1 MAHDPR
7 IVANRILDRAFA
19 AGSGVTPMQLQKLAF
34 FTHGWSLGTAD
45 QPMVNTP
52 FLAWEYGPV
61 NPEIYNAFRQYGAL
75 PITSPYQLFGRRFDT
90 ALSQAETDLIREVY
104 ETYGH
109 LSGPQ
114 LMLLTH
120 ETDTPWHTIWNDGKG
135 RNDVIPDSLIKDHF
149 VKLAQQQA
157 A

>member
-7 IVANRILDRAFA
+7 VVANQILELAFA
-19 AGSGVTPMQLQKLAF
+19 AGSAVTPMQLQKLAYF
-34 FTHGWSLGTAD
+34 SHGWCLGTAGT
-45 QPMVNTP
+45 PLVNTP

-61 NPEIYNAFRQYGAL
+61 NREIYHAFREYGGL
-75 PITSPYQLFGRRFDT
+75 PIKRPYLVFGFPLTST
-90 ALSQAETDLIREVY
+90 LIEADKDIIKEVY

-120 ETDTPWHTIWNDGKG
+120 EDGTPWQQVWKDGSG
-135 RNDVIPDSLIKDHF
+135 RNDVISDDLSKEYF
-149 VKLAQQQA
+149 AKLAEQQA